1 MYHFL
6 RYFNFLGW
14 KGFWREWTGKE
25 TKVILSR
32 RNNLK
37 KDAAVG
43 ELSGYRG
50 RQAVGERSGCRG
62 RRAVG
67 ERSGCRGRRA
77 VEERSGRRGGE
88 HWGFW
93 RGSGGPKPMKTSSQ
107 LWTWSKGS
115 VETLKIS
122 SRYHG
127 QSWILWEYW
136 SKTRWRTEGEKR
148 GHTSRRRLILK
159 WSLLPATIF
168 HFIYFADSDSF
179 HKIEYFL
186 KQDFFLPYL
195 LHLAK
200 SHSFFKT

>member
-32 RNNLK
+32 RNNLN

-43 ELSGYRG
+43 ELSG
-50 RQAVGERSGCRG
+50 CRG

-67 ERSGCRGRRA
+67 
-77 VEERSGRRGGE
+77 ERSGRRGGE

-168 HFIYFADSDSF
+168 HFIYFTDSQILST
-179 HKIEYFL
+179 K
-186 KQDFFLPYL
+186 
-195 LHLAK
+195 
-200 SHSFFKT
+200 

>member
-14 KGFWREWTGKE
+14 KGFWREWTGTE

-32 RNNLK
+32 RN
-37 KDAAVG
+37 G
-43 ELSGYRG
+43 RSRG
-50 RQAVGERSGCRG
+50 WAQWPQ
-62 RRAVG
+62 
-67 ERSGCRGRRA
+67 GRRA
-77 VEERSGRRGGE
+77 VEEHSGRRDGE

-107 LWTWSKGS
+107 LWTLSKGS
-115 VETLKIS
+115 VEPLKIS

-127 QSWILWEYW
+127 QSWILWEHG
-136 SKTRWRTEGEKR
+136 SKTRWWTEGEKR

-168 HFIYFADSDSF
+168 HFIDFRLSDSF